1 MSRLLPPALVS
12 VLLLGPLSAAQAVD
26 INVVG
31 LFQNKAVL
39 VVDGGPPKT
48 YSSGST
54 VTDGIKLISVTNN
67 GAVLDI
73 HGKRETLAMG
83 QHINRSTGSGRS
95 NATLQP
101 DGQGHYVVQGQI
113 NGGAVRMLLDTG
125 ATSVAI
131 PATDAIR
138 LGIDYKKGHP
148 MHVTTANGT
157 APAFRVMLDRVK
169 VGDIEINQ
177 VEAVVQEQGLPI
189 ILLGMS
195 FLNRTEMRLEG
206 QQMMLTKRY

>member
-48 YSSGST
+48 LSAGST
-54 VTDGIKLISVTNN
+54 VTDGVRLISVTNN

-73 HGKRETLAMG
+73 NGKRETLAMG
-83 QHINRSTGSGRS
+83 QHVNRSTGSERS
-95 NATLQP
+95 SVTLQP
-101 DGQGHYVVQGQI
+101 DERGHYLVKGQI
-113 NGGAVRMLLDTG
+113 NGGEVRMLLDTG
-125 ATSVAI
+125 ATSIAI

-138 LGIDYKKGHP
+138 LGIDYKKGRP
-148 MHVTTANGT
+148 VYVNTANGS
-157 APAFRVMLDRVK
+157 APAFKVMLDKVK

-177 VEAVVQEQGLPI
+177 VEGLVREQGLPI

-206 QQMMLTKRY
+206 QQMTLTKRY